1 MNILS
6 IDYGERYLGLAVY
19 VTKSKT
25 KFALKIVDTKKSDL
39 IEVLKNVVSEYSIS
53 KVAIGYPIGLNN
65 NPTRMSGLTDEFI
78 KNILLN
84 KLDIDVIKVDER
96 MTSSVVTKSN
106 KERIDDISALEILET
121 YLSNV

>member
-19 VTKSKT
+19 VTKSNT

-39 IEVLKNVVSEYSIS
+39 IEVLKDVVSEYSIS

-65 NPTRMSGLTDEFI
+65 NPTRMS
-78 KNILLN
+78 
-84 KLDIDVIKVDER
+84 
-96 MTSSVVTKSN
+96 
-106 KERIDDISALEILET
+106 
-121 YLSNV
+121 

>member
-19 VTKSKT
+19 VTKSNT

-39 IEVLKNVVSEYSIS
+39 IEVLKNVVREYSIS
-53 KVAIGYPIGLNN
+53 KVAVGYPIGLNN

-84 KLDIDVIKVDER
+84 KLD

>member
-1 MNILS
+1 MN
-6 IDYGERYLGLAVY
+6 
-19 VTKSKT
+19 
-25 KFALKIVDTKKSDL
+25 L

-53 KVAIGYPIGLNN
+53 KVAVGYPIGLNN

-96 MTSSVVTKSN
+96 MTSSVITKSN